1 MAGKITLTS
10 RYGDGVTVN
19 LYDVTQIDRGYHSS
33 GGYYIRFVFTDYTK
47 RTVYY
52 GNDQSERNQ
61 DFSDVSYKW
70 RSI

>member
-10 RYGDGVTVN
+10 RYGDGVTID
-19 LYDVTQIDRGYHSS
+19 LYQVVQIDKGYHSS
-33 GGYYIRFVFTDYTK
+33 GGYYIRFVFNDYTK
-47 RTVYY
+47 RTMYY
-52 GNDQSERNQ
+52 GEGKDERNE